1 MGKRELDTEEALFD
15 SKVQKDFIKNEIG
28 DLSSARIT
36 QWGFGVI
43 ALVGIALFIGFI
55 FLHYVLLLEK

>member
-15 SKVQKDFIKNEIG
+15 SKAQKDFIKNEIG

-36 QWGFGVI
+36 QCCHRPNCGLG
-43 ALVGIALFIGFI
+43 
-55 FLHYVLLLEK
+55 

>member
-15 SKVQKDFIKNEIG
+15 SKAQKDFIKNEIG

-36 QWGFGVI
+36 QWGLGVI
-43 ALVGIALFIGFI
+43 ALVGIAL
-55 FLHYVLLLEK
+55 